1 MSPTTSSSS
10 SAQASPLAAADVAA
24 LHSRLRFRQ
33 YTAADHATVVTLF
46 AEGMRS
52 YAGHQGEGNLRYIQ
66 WSLETDLADIHGTYI
81 TPGGNFW
88 IASLASETTA
98 GDEAEPEEVIGMIAC
113 QPKAEGDGELR
124 RLSVKSAYRRFGIGK
139 ILVRHLERWATANGF
154 KTVSLNTGT
163 VMHDACLFYKKIG
176 YTLTKTEHTSGH
188 YELAFFCKQLLD
200 DEASFANRA

>member
-1 MSPTTSSSS
+1 MSPSTN
-10 SAQASPLAAADVAA
+10 AHAPLAAADVAA
-24 LHSRLRFRQ
+24 LHRRLRIRQ
-33 YTAADHATVVTLF
+33 YMAADHVTAVTLF
-46 AEGMRS
+46 TEGMRS

-88 IASLASETTA
+88 IASLESETTTE
-98 GDEAEPEEVIGMIAC
+98 GKGEEVIGMIAY

-139 ILVRHLERWATANGF
+139 ILVRYLEQWAHAHGF

-176 YTLTKTEHTSGH
+176 YTLTKTENASGY
-188 YELAFFCKQLLD
+188 YELAFFCKQLA
-200 DEASFANRA
+200 EE